1 MKRILPL
8 VILLLPLWVLAQ
20 APQTEVDCG
29 EMYVVTPVPDEGFH
43 FVRWSD
49 DYPYEERIVTANED
63 LSFTAIFE
71 ADVPEEDNTLVI
83 KDREQTTL
91 DDGSTLP
98 NVIVVEPGGQLNLA
112 TTNINLDTLI
122 ITTDGNHS
130 GQVNLGNGTVN
141 AAHVFMDF
149 ILEPGAETASPNKW
163 YAFAVPF
170 NVAMNGISRTCDNK
184 SLVSGTDF
192 LIMRYDSEQRAQTGK
207 GWVKNITEPLNPG
220 SFYMLGIDGTC
231 NHWRFEKSGIAFEG
245 NDHLDLQPYGVDQF
259 GETPNTGWNS
269 LGNTQLTYSS
279 LDLSNLLQD
288 YYIYVYDNQLSKYI
302 LIDDPATLELYVGR
316 PFFIQ
321 VKENATIVLNNS
333 TPSNMPALRARRND
347 TPKMHFTLTNA
358 SKERDTDHMYLTLH
372 KDATE
377 TYTIGRDVARMGTD
391 CRTAAQLWCNMTDG
405 TQLAA
410 HGISMPETETVIN
423 LNMFAPV
430 KGAYRLNLS
439 NRAMDEYEVALMVQG
454 VYTATLYDNQ
464 PIVLDLNKG
473 TTSDYSIRI
482 RRKAPTDITT
492 IQSDKSQNSKVLI
505 DGHMYI
511 FQGGHVYDA
520 QGKAI
525 K

>member
-1 MKRILPL
+1 
-8 VILLLPLWVLAQ
+8 
-20 APQTEVDCG
+20 
-29 EMYVVTPVPDEGFH
+29 
-43 FVRWSD
+43 
-49 DYPYEERIVTANED
+49 
-63 LSFTAIFE
+63 
-71 ADVPEEDNTLVI
+71 
-83 KDREQTTL
+83 
-91 DDGSTLP
+91 
-98 NVIVVEPGGQLNLA
+98 
-112 TTNINLDTLI
+112 
-122 ITTDGNHS
+122 
-130 GQVNLGNGTVN
+130 
-141 AAHVFMDF
+141 
-149 ILEPGAETASPNKW
+149 
-163 YAFAVPF
+163 
-170 NVAMNGISRTCDNK
+170 
-184 SLVSGTDF
+184 
-192 LIMRYDSEQRAQTGK
+192 
-207 GWVKNITEPLNPG
+207 VKNLTENLNPG

-245 NDHLDLQPYGVDQF
+245 PNSLSLTAYGVDQF

-279 LDLSNLLQD
+279 LDLSSLIQD

-333 TPSNMPALRARRND
+333 TPSGMPALRARRND

-492 IQSDKSQNSKVLI
+492 IQSDKSQSSKVLI